1 MLSWISRPPAIISL
15 PLTRTRIGEAVAGLL
30 PDVAQDEPQK
40 THPVIQRTAER
51 IRPLVGVGGEELS
64 GQVPVGSVDL
74 HRVEPSLLGPL
85 GGVAVGLH
93 HGVHLFGGHGMGH
106 ALTGGTGDGGRSH
119 DGKSLGVLRL
129 GLPPGVAQLHGDL
142 GALRVDG
149 VGEPSVAGD
158 EGVVPDAALVDEALA
173 LLADGGTLGDD
184 EPEAALGSLGVV
196 VDQRLTGLAVGLCE
210 VGAHGRDHH
219 TVLDFHGADPDGCEQ
234 HPFVAVHKLDSSL
247 YDENR
252 QFVLTFVCRFCQ

>member
-1 MLSWISRPPAIISL
+1 M
-15 PLTRTRIGEAVAGLL
+15 
-30 PDVAQDEPQK
+30 
-40 THPVIQRTAER
+40 
-51 IRPLVGVGGEELS
+51 
-64 GQVPVGSVDL
+64 
-74 HRVEPSLLGPL
+74 
-85 GGVAVGLH
+85 
-93 HGVHLFGGHGMGH
+93 
-106 ALTGGTGDGGRSH
+106 
-119 DGKSLGVLRL
+119 
-129 GLPPGVAQLHGDL
+129 AQLHGDL

-184 EPEAALGSLGVV
+184 EPETALGSLGVV